1 MQIIIK
7 QDFISNTE
15 DVINIF
21 YGENN
26 EYVADWINAY
36 FEQEIE
42 SLKMMPCEDNIRPD
56 SLDYFVEMEN
66 NMFYLVKKYKQ
77 ILKGYIY
84 NTSEKISEK
93 LYSIRYL
100 TFDNVNVVLDKVNES
115 SSLWN
120 GINSEITH
128 RVMRQVDQDSLYR
141 INLNFEAAIKTKE
154 NWNSTELIMMRNE
167 ITKTYKKELYSS
179 IVKKMKRFEKKQNK
193 KASPNNVIPCKTIM
207 IDENGL
213 RGCGGMMPDLS
224 KYSGTSCSLEYQ
236 IVNNKQKYE

>member
-1 MQIIIK
+1 M
-7 QDFISNTE
+7 SNTE

-26 EYVADWINAY
+26 DYVADWINTY

-42 SLKMMPCEDNIRPD
+42 SLKMMPCEENIRPD

-77 ILKGYIY
+77 ILKGYVY
-84 NTSEKISEK
+84 NTYEKILEK

-100 TFDNVNVVLDKVNES
+100 TFDNVNVILDKVKES

-128 RVMRQVDQDSLYR
+128 RVMRQVDQESLYR

-154 NWNSTELIMMRNE
+154 NWNCKELIMMRNE
-167 ITKTYKKELYSS
+167 ITKNYKKELYSS

-193 KASPNNVIPCKTIM
+193 KNFLNSKNIQNNVIPCKTIM
-207 IDENGL
+207 IDENGV
-213 RGCGGMMPDLS
+213 RGYGGIMPDLS
-224 KYSGTSCSLEYQ
+224 KYSGTSYLLEYQ
-236 IVNNKQKYE
+236 VVNNKQKYE